1 MKRAIDIILVI
12 IFISFIALAVL
23 MYCGEDKTEQAPHV
37 TTPRPEYTITKIDVE
52 GCSYNLITTKTN
64 THLIHSKNCTC
75 IKEKQKRI
83 VEFVKKNYV
92 KEQKMMDK

>member
-1 MKRAIDIILVI
+1 MKRALDITLATLFVLCIVLLVLI
-12 IFISFIALAVL
+12 YGGDNETKQVS
-23 MYCGEDKTEQAPHV
+23 HV

-64 THLIHSKNCTC
+64 THLIHSKNCAC
-75 IKEKQKRI
+75 IKEKQKRL